1 MEKHGNNW
9 FMQKYIRDL
18 YVVVFEFFTKL
29 FVQWSASG
37 WKRLVNSFDKNAFD
51 NLFTAHQR
59 KMNVISGKLER
70 EARLER
76 ATRIDHMFN
85 TIVAKR
91 EASSDLAASQIMAM
105 LQALGSSGQKFLEE
119 ADFKTAIPS
128 NAAAMLLDSPDPG
141 EMSESEQ
148 VFSDK
153 RAVQYLQRDLLNSHA
168 AIRSLLLKHDED
180 VTHLIPRASR
190 AHVDF
195 QVATRLK
202 QLLHE
207 ANMTCLWVEGPSDTP
222 IPSQN
227 TLTTVYVTA
236 AADNFGFQVISHFCA
251 LELRQKWTAQERL
264 SLLLQSMVAQAIRF
278 VPEKFF
284 SDRDVS
290 PARLGAC
297 FVPDAP
303 VLELL
308 GVMEDVL
315 SVVSGDVVCVIDGVQ
330 ALEQRLDKTH
340 TKHLLHV
347 FQTLCASGRGSQSH
361 KSLLATDGY
370 ADVLARLASGGTI
383 DKIMSDHDS
392 NEVFDINRVSLGAE
406 PEREQ

>member
-1 MEKHGNNW
+1 MQKHGNNW

-29 FVQWSASG
+29 FVQWSGSG
-37 WKRLVNSFDKNAFD
+37 WKRLVTSFDNNAFD
-51 NLFTAHQR
+51 NLFTAHQC
-59 KMNVISGKLER
+59 KMNMISDKLER
-70 EARLER
+70 EARLKR
-76 ATRIDHMFN
+76 ATRIDGMFN
-85 TIVAKR
+85 AIVTKR

-105 LQALGSSGQKFLEE
+105 LQALGSSGLKFLEE
-119 ADFKTAIPS
+119 ADLKTAIPS
-128 NAAAMLLDSPDPG
+128 NAAGMLLDSPDAS
-141 EMSESEQ
+141 EMSDNEQ

-180 VTHLIPRASR
+180 VRHLISRASR

-195 QVATRLK
+195 QVAAHLK

-227 TLTTVYVTA
+227 TLTAVYVTA
-236 AADNFGFQVISHFCA
+236 AADNSGFRVISHFCA
-251 LELRQKWTAQERL
+251 LELRQKWAAQERL

-284 SDRDVS
+284 SDRDVP

-303 VLELL
+303 ISELL
-308 GVMEDVL
+308 GMMEDVL
-315 SVVSGDVVCVIDGVQ
+315 SVVPGDVVCV
-330 ALEQRLDKTH
+330 
-340 TKHLLHV
+340 
-347 FQTLCASGRGSQSH
+347 
-361 KSLLATDGY
+361 
-370 ADVLARLASGGTI
+370 
-383 DKIMSDHDS
+383 
-392 NEVFDINRVSLGAE
+392 
-406 PEREQ
+406 